1 MAKVIDVYKSKDNHV
16 RPLKLRVGDSEF
28 NENDSNY

>member
-1 MAKVIDVYKSKDNHV
+1 MAKVIDVYESKDNHV